1 VVAVQPTA
9 IPTPRA
15 TPTLVQSQ
23 LATVGPFFSP
33 TPTRSPT
40 RTPTPTVLSTLSATP
55 LRTALALPTGLATV
69 SLTPSV
75 VATLAPALTT
85 DLATSSITRSS
96 ATVSWTTSLPATSQV
111 EYGTLSNQVFRSP
124 VDPSLVVAHRVV
136 LTGLLPGTTYHFHA
150 RSGTSTG
157 AVGNSMES
165 TFVTAPAGSGPEVV
179 NLTVQ
184 QATSTLV
191 RVGWAT
197 STGTVAQVEYGPT
210 PNYGSFTLLKVYD
223 QPAQDMVL
231 SGLRPA
237 TTYHYRVKAWDAQG
251 GLEASGDAT
260 FSTAPAGLANL
271 IGDDTVQSD
280 RLSLPG
286 GQAAAYQYVG
296 AQSGLA
302 SVVRVLVDAGSSAPQ
317 LRVALYAD
325 QNGAPGAILSQGSSS
340 GLVPG
345 WTSVNIP
352 SVPLLQN
359 TRYWIS
365 VLSPV
370 GSGSLNLR
378 QAASGGSSLSSVQ
391 TSLAAFP
398 QPFVAGIPGARSP
411 LSVYVQQV
419 PPAITLTSPAAGS
432 VVTGQAQLSAVVDD
446 DVPITRLQFYV
457 DGTAVGAPLNT
468 APYSLVWPSAGMSSA
483 LPHVVSARATDAL
496 GRSSVS
502 GNVSVQV
509 DNGPA
514 ISNVAVGQ
522 GLTLSSARVS
532 WTTDVASD
540 GQVEYG
546 PTSAYGLMT
555 PVDQVM
561 DVRHDMQLTGLSPGA
576 AYHYRVRSRDAA
588 GAMAISPDGTLFTS
602 APED

>member
-1 VVAVQPTA
+1 
-9 IPTPRA
+9 
-15 TPTLVQSQ
+15 
-23 LATVGPFFSP
+23 
-33 TPTRSPT
+33 
-40 RTPTPTVLSTLSATP
+40 
-55 LRTALALPTGLATV
+55 
-69 SLTPSV
+69 
-75 VATLAPALTT
+75 
-85 DLATSSITRSS
+85 
-96 ATVSWTTSLPATSQV
+96 V
-111 EYGTLSNQVFRSP
+111 EYGTLSNQTFRTP
-124 VDPSLVVAHRVV
+124 VDPSLVVAHSVV
-136 LTGLLPGTTYHFHA
+136 LTGLLPETTYHFHA
-150 RSGTSTG
+150 RSSTATG

-191 RVGWAT
+191 RVAWAT

-210 PNYGSFTLLKVYD
+210 PNYGSFTLLKVYN
-223 QPAQDMVL
+223 QPTQGML
-231 SGLRPA
+231 LGGLQPA

-251 GLEASGDAT
+251 GLGASADST

-271 IGDDTVQSD
+271 IGDDTVQTE
-280 RLSLPG
+280 RMSLPA
-286 GQAAAYQYVG
+286 GQAAAYQYVA

-302 SVVRVLVDAGSSAPQ
+302 SVVRVLIDGGSSAPQ

-325 QNGAPGAILSQGSSS
+325 QNGTPGAILSQGSAS

-345 WTSVNIP
+345 WTSV
-352 SVPLLQN
+352 SVPAVPVLQSA
-359 TRYWIS
+359 RYWIA

-391 TSLAAFP
+391 TSLAAFS
-398 QPFVAGIPGARSP
+398 QPFVAGISGAQSP

-432 VVTGQAQLSAVVDD
+432 LVTGQAQLSAAVDD

-457 DGTAVGAPLNT
+457 DGVAVGGPVSGP
-468 APYSLVWPSAGMSSA
+468 PYQVTWSSTGTSAN
-483 LPHVVSARATDAL
+483 LPHTVSARATDAL

-509 DNGPA
+509 DNGPT
-514 ISNVAVGQ
+514 ISNVTVSP
-522 GLTLSSARVS
+522 GLTASSARVT

-546 PTSAYGLMT
+546 LTSAYGLTT
-555 PVDQVM
+555 PVDAVM
-561 DVRHDMQLTGLSPGA
+561 GVRHDMQLTGLSAGA
-576 AYHYRVRSRDAA
+576 AYHYRVRSRDGA
-588 GAMAISPDGTLFTS
+588 GAVAESPDGTLFTS
-602 APED
+602 APDD